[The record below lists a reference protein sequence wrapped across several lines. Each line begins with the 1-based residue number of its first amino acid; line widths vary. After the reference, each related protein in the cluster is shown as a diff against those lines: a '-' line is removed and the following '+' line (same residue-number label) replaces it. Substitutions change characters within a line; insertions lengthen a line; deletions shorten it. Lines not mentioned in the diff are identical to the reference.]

1 MSPALLAS
9 LSDRLDR
16 IGAATGRVVAWLGL
30 ALVLVTFLVVILRY
44 LLDTGSIALQE
55 SALYLHATLFMLGA
69 AWTLKIDGHVRVDV
83 LYRHF
88 SARGKA
94 AVDLFGSLVFLLPT
108 CGFLM
113 WISLDYV
120 EAAWRVHEASPEA
133 GGLPFVYLL
142 KTLIPVTALLLIVQG
157 ISQLLRSLGELL
169 QPVDV
174 SDG

>member
-1 MSPALLAS
+1 MSSATLLS

-16 IGAATGRVVAWLGL
+16 ISTAIGRATAWLGL
-30 ALVLVTFLVVILRY
+30 ALVLVTFLVVLLRY
-44 LLDTGSIALQE
+44 LFNSGSIAMQE

-88 SARGKA
+88 STRGKA
-94 AVDLFGSLVFLLPT
+94 AADLLGTLVFLLPT
-108 CGFLM
+108 CAFLL

-120 EAAWRVHEASPEA
+120 EAAWRVHESSPEA

-142 KTLIPVTALLLIVQG
+142 KTLIPLTALLLIVQG
-157 ISQLLRSLGELL
+157 ISQLLRRLGELL
-169 QPVDV
+169 QPAEPPH
-174 SDG
+174 G

>member
-1 MSPALLAS
+1 MSPASLLS
-9 LSDRLDR
+9 LSGRLDR
-16 IGAATGRVVAWLGL
+16 ISAAIGHSVAWLSL

-44 LLDTGSIALQE
+44 LFDTGSIALQE

-83 LYRHF
+83 LYRRF
-88 SARGKA
+88 SARGR
-94 AVDLFGSLVFLLPT
+94 AVADLFGTLVFLLPT
-108 CGFLM
+108 CGFLL

-120 EAAWRVHEASPEA
+120 EAAWRVREASPEA

-157 ISQLLRSLGELL
+157 ISQILLRLSELL
-169 QPVDV
+169 QPVDPHN
-174 SDG
+174 G

>member
-1 MSPALLAS
+1 M
-9 LSDRLDR
+9 
-16 IGAATGRVVAWLGL
+16 
-30 ALVLVTFLVVILRY
+30 LVTFLVVLLRY
-44 LLDTGSIALQE
+44 LFNSGSIAMQE

-88 SARGKA
+88 SPHSKA
-94 AVDLFGSLVFLLPT
+94 VADLFGTLVFLLPT
-108 CGFLM
+108 CGFLL

-120 EAAWRVHEASPEA
+120 EAAWRVHEGSPEA

-157 ISQLLRSLGELL
+157 ISQLLRCVGELL
-169 QPVDV
+169 QPDNPPH
-174 SDG
+174 G

>member
-1 MSPALLAS
+1 MSPASLVS

-16 IGAATGRVVAWLGL
+16 IGAATGRAVAWLSL
-30 ALVLVTFLVVILRY
+30 ALVLVTFLVVVLRY

-55 SALYLHATLFMLGA
+55 SALYLHAALFMLGA

-94 AVDLFGSLVFLLPT
+94 AADLFGTLLFLLPT
-108 CGFLM
+108 CGFLL

-120 EAAWRVHEASPEA
+120 DAAWRVREASPEA

-142 KTLIPVTALLLIVQG
+142 KTLIPVAALLLIVQG
-157 ISQLLRSLGELL
+157 ASQLSRRLGELL
-169 QPVDV
+169 QPENS

>member
-1 MSPALLAS
+1 MSATTLVA

-16 IGAATGRVVAWLGL
+16 ISTGLGRATAWLGL
-30 ALVLVTFLVVILRY
+30 ALVLVTFMVVVLRY
-44 LLDTGSIALQE
+44 LLDSGSIAMQE

-69 AWTLKIDGHVRVDV
+69 AWTLKMDGHVRVDV

-94 AVDLFGSLVFLLPT
+94 LADLFGTLVFLLPT
-108 CGFLM
+108 CLFLL

-120 EAAWRVHEASPEA
+120 EAAWRVHEGSPEA

-142 KTLIPVTALLLIVQG
+142 KTLIPVTALLLILQG
-157 ISQLLRSLGELL
+157 LSQLLRRVGELL
-169 QPVDV
+169 QPVNPPH
-174 SDG
+174 G

>member
-1 MSPALLAS
+1 MSASVLLS

-16 IGAATGRVVAWLGL
+16 ISTTLGRATAWLGL
-30 ALVLVTFLVVILRY
+30 ALVLVTFMVVVLRY
-44 LLDTGSIALQE
+44 LLDSGSIAMQE

-94 AVDLFGSLVFLLPT
+94 AADLFGTLVFLLPT
-108 CGFLM
+108 CTFLL

-120 EAAWRVHEASPEA
+120 EAAWRVREASPEA

-142 KTLIPVTALLLIVQG
+142 KTLIPATGFLLIVQG
-157 ISQLLRSLGELL
+157 ISQLLRRLGELL
-169 QPVDV
+169 QP
-174 SDG
+174 GELPHG

>member
-1 MSPALLAS
+1 MSPALLLS
-9 LSDRLDR
+9 LSGRLDR
-16 IGAATGRVVAWLGL
+16 ISTAIGHSVAWLSL
-30 ALVLVTFLVVILRY
+30 ALVLVTFLVVMLRY
-44 LLDTGSIALQE
+44 LFDTGSIALQE

-94 AVDLFGSLVFLLPT
+94 VADLFGTLVFLLPT
-108 CGFLM
+108 CGFLL

-120 EAAWRVHEASPEA
+120 EAAWRVREASPEA
-133 GGLPFVYLL
+133 GGLPLVYLL

-157 ISQLLRSLGELL
+157 IGQILLRLSELL
-169 QPVDV
+169 QPVDP
-174 SDG
+174 SNG

>member
-1 MSPALLAS
+1 MSPASLVS

-16 IGAATGRVVAWLGL
+16 VNAAIGRGAAWLGL
-30 ALVLVTFLVVILRY
+30 GLVLVTFLVVVLRY
-44 LLDTGSIALQE
+44 LFDSGSIALQE
-55 SALYLHATLFMLGA
+55 SALYLHASLFMLGA

-94 AVDLFGSLVFLLPT
+94 LADLFGTLAFLLPT
-108 CGFLM
+108 CIFLL

-120 EAAWRVHEASPEA
+120 DAAWRVREGSPEA

-142 KTLIPVTALLLIVQG
+142 KTLIPATALLLILQG
-157 ISQLLRSLGELL
+157 ASQLLRRLAELL
-169 QPVDV
+169 QPAE
-174 SDG
+174 SPHG